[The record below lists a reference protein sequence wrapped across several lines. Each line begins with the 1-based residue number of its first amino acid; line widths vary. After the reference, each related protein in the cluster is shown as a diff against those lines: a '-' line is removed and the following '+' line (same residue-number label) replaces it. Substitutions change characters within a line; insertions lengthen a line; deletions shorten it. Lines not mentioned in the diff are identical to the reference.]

1 MINPFISSSRVRDLL
16 LTKGFWGGIAMS
28 APFYAEFFSWFWAA
42 TLILPLLF
50 LVAFRRGKLSLPHA
64 AILPML
70 GLLLLHVIALGYSET
85 RFEFQVIKDLITAS
99 FILSVY
105 LLADEDTSEGFFY
118 AVIPLGI
125 VTAVLGLIKAGML
138 DKGYLVGFILDNCY
152 YYPAGSAL
160 CVNYNNLG
168 LLWLVAALGCL
179 KNRWWLLLPILVA
192 AGMLSSSR
200 RFIVL
205 AGILPFVWVVLQ
217 GIPAVTKSMI
227 VAVMVLLTIYCV
239 TDPASFERYRFGQEP
254 YKVVFNFYN
263 KDAHIDENV
272 STDVSTGADSVE
284 GMVGGSVQINRSVP
298 SAMLSTMTD
307 GTLGTAS
314 RSAYWKL
321 AFSNIG
327 WIPQGWIYHE
337 GFSCFFSS
345 CTEFHYPHMSIM
357 SEWIIGGVFFGMVA
371 IMFYAFPGWV
381 VLRRKSTVHIALLM
395 FAVPYSLIS
404 GDTVFSL
411 PVYISCMLVALSS
424 VPRKTQFSL

>member
-1 MINPFISSSRVRDLL
+1 M
-16 LTKGFWGGIAMS
+16 A

-42 TLILPLLF
+42 ALALPLLF
-50 LVAFRRGKLSLPHA
+50 MAVFKRGKLSLPNA

-70 GLLLLHVIALGYSET
+70 GLLLLHVAALGYSET

-105 LLADEDTSEGFFY
+105 LLADEDTSDGFFS
-118 AVIPLGI
+118 AVIPLGVI
-125 VTAVLGLIKAGML
+125 TALLGLIKAGLL
-138 DKGYLVGFILDNCY
+138 DRGYLVGVILDNCY

-217 GIPAVTKSMI
+217 GIPAVTKSVL

-254 YKVVFNFYN
+254 YKVVFSFDN
-263 KDAHIDENV
+263 KDTRVSIDTV
-272 STDVSTGADSVE
+272 SNADAIGE
-284 GMVGGSVQINRSVP
+284 AVQINRSVP
-298 SAMLSTMTD
+298 SAMLSTMAD

-314 RSAYWKL
+314 RLAYWDL
-321 AFSNIG
+321 ALSSLG
-327 WIPQGWIYHE
+327 WVPQGWSYHE
-337 GFSCFFSS
+337 EFSCFFSS

-357 SEWIIGGVFFGMVA
+357 SEWIIGGFVFGMIA
-371 IMFYAFPGWV
+371 ILFYVLPAWT
-381 VLRRKSTVHIALLM
+381 VLRQKSTVHIALLM